1 MLKTSVLH
9 VVMGAAL
16 AAGSAIPLADVAFA
30 RSNATPGA
38 SAGGNPMAV
47 ARGQLPNAPAAPRQ
61 QGPMQVAAACN
72 PCGGRK
78 KGCGACNPCAAKKK
92 GCGACNPCAAK
103 KGCSPCAAKACNP
116 CAAKKG
122 CNPCAAKACNPCAAK
137 KGCGAC
143 NPCNPCGAGGAT
155 ASMKCAIPRLVTAA
169 LCNPCAAKKKG
180 CGACNPCAAKKACN
194 PCAAKACNPCA
205 AKKGCGACNPCAAKK
220 KGCGACNPC
229 AAKKACS
236 PCNHCAAKKAC
247 NPCAA
252 KKACNPCN
260 PCAAK
265 KGCGPCSPCNP
276 CNPCGAGA
284 VAELTA
290 GEARKAYDCLIKDLA
305 AGYTK
310 SGLTVAGHYKDWK
323 NYSNQPYVSDT
334 HGGRYVNN
342 YSNALAVSYNKY
354 EEAGRMPVG
363 ALLAKDSFAANA
375 NGKIAPGPL
384 FVMEKMP
391 AGFNKDSGNWRYTMV
406 LPNGQVFGTTNG
418 AGSAKLNFCYECH
431 MSVAEEQDS
440 LMFLPDEYRVR

>member
-1 MLKTSVLH
+1 MRSTNNKVLKTSVLH

-16 AAGSAIPLADVAFA
+16 AAGTAIPLADVAFA
-30 RSNATPGA
+30 RSTTAPGA
-38 SAGGNPMAV
+38 SGGNPTAV
-47 ARGQLPNAPAAPRQ
+47 ARGELPNAPAAPRQ

-72 PCGGRK
+72 PCGGK
-78 KGCGACNPCAAKKK
+78 KRGCGACNPCAAKKK

-103 KGCSPCAAKACNP
+103 KACNPCAAKACNP

-122 CNPCAAKACNPCAAK
+122 CGACNPCAAKKACNPCNPCAAK

-155 ASMKCAIPRLVTAA
+155 ASLKCAIPRLVTAA

-205 AKKGCGACNPCAAKK
+205 AKKGCG
-220 KGCGACNPC
+220 
-229 AAKKACS
+229 
-236 PCNHCAAKKAC
+236 
-247 NPCAA
+247 
-252 KKACNPCN
+252 
-260 PCAAK
+260 
-265 KGCGPCSPCNP
+265 PCSPCNP

-284 VAELTA
+284 VAELTT
-290 GEARKAYDCLIKDLA
+290 GEARKAYDCLIKDLV
-305 AGYTK
+305 AGYAK
-310 SGLTVAGHYKDWK
+310 SGLKVASHYKDWK

-342 YSNALAVSYNKY
+342 YGNALAAGYNKY

-363 ALLAKDSFAANA
+363 ALLAKDSFAAMA
-375 NGKIAPGPL
+375 DGKLAAGPL
-384 FVMEKMP
+384 FVMEKMS

-406 LPNGQVFGTTNG
+406 MPNGQIFGTTNG
-418 AGSAKLNFCYECH
+418 AGSAKMNFCYECH
-431 MSVAEEQDS
+431 MAVAEEQDS